1 MNPSVYLYDE
11 RDGEHRLYLAEFSTI
26 DGLNQ
31 FPNDSPIRIEELYAD
46 AHNTTDC
53 SQIDTVETAIH
64 YLRTLEAFS
73 LVDFSCKIAGAIRLS
88 THDDAEW
95 HFTTNN
101 RAECQRLVL
110 ATSPDEQCGKLWERL
125 TSNIGQYVALK
136 STGRIATY
144 ADFDSYLNSTRS
156 G

>member
-1 MNPSVYLYDE
+1 MNPTVYLYDE
-11 RDGEHRLYLAEFSTI
+11 RDGEYRLYLAEFSTI

-31 FPNDSPIRIEELYAD
+31 FPNDSPVCIEKLYTD
-46 AHNTTDC
+46 APDTTDF

-64 YLRTLEAFS
+64 YLRMLASFS
-73 LVDFSCKIAGAIRLS
+73 LVDFSCKIADVIRLS
-88 THDDAEW
+88 THDDAEC

-101 RAECQRLVL
+101 RTECKRLVL
-110 ATSPDEQCGKLWERL
+110 ATSPGERCGKLWETL

-136 STGRIATY
+136 SAGHIATY
-144 ADFDSYLNSTRS
+144 EDFDSYLNSTHS